1 MTNFAKL
8 WHLQQFRML
17 GMIST
22 DFEDFLLLLKFLFGY
37 SFPSA
42 IDPLLFL
49 SKLVSPAYFEV
60 KFGCCILQ
68 SLRTSH
74 VLNILC
80 MELFLSY
87 LCVISF

>member
-8 WHLQQFRML
+8 RRFQQVRML

-22 DFEDFLLLLKFLFGY
+22 DFEAFFFFLKFLFGY

-42 IDPLLFL
+42 IDPQLSL

-60 KFGCCILQ
+60 KFGCCTLQ

-74 VLNILC
+74 VLNI
-80 MELFLSY
+80 
-87 LCVISF
+87 